1 MRRYFW
7 ITLLDLNPVV
17 CVVKADTPYKTIK
30 DLLTAIQTQ
39 PDKLN
44 HATAGT
50 AMTQHLAV
58 EVLLRAPNISSS
70 NTVQIP
76 YKGGGEATAAVLSG
90 QVQFLCN
97 NLPTLVGQI
106 KEGTMRAFVTST
118 TERLNEFPD
127 VPSARGAG
135 VGPLEQVTGWS
146 GLYGPPGLP
155 VEVMNK
161 WKEVLKKVADD
172 PDWHKANMNM
182 GAIATLRSLSDTEKF
197 ARDQF
202 ELYEKLGT
210 ALGLR
215 K

>member
-1 MRRYFW
+1 
-7 ITLLDLNPVV
+7 
-17 CVVKADTPYKTIK
+17 
-30 DLLTAIQTQ
+30 
-39 PDKLN
+39 
-44 HATAGT
+44 
-50 AMTQHLAV
+50 
-58 EVLLRAPNISSS
+58 
-70 NTVQIP
+70 
-76 YKGGGEATAAVLSG
+76 
-90 QVQFLCN
+90 
-97 NLPTLVGQI
+97 
-106 KEGTMRAFVTST
+106 MRALVTST
-118 TERLNEFPD
+118 SERLKEFPD
-127 VPSARGAG
+127 VPTAREAG

-172 PDWHKANMNM
+172 PDWYKANMNM